1 MIALVNEHIVI
12 ANSSIDGTV
21 VMVDATKSSLC
32 TDIAVGMVGV
42 VWPVAARRQR
52 NDCRVA
58 GCAGVVR
65 SLKTRAT
72 TGATTQKQKK
82 TTTHR
87 NTTTEKGQ
95 EGKSGGGTVVVFV
108 VLRSG
113 IHVSVADCHREPDV
127 CVKMYWPMLCLSQVV
142 HGLRGCVVVQ

>member
-12 ANSSIDGTV
+12 ANSSIDSTV

-72 TGATTQKQKK
+72 TGATTQKQKQQQQ
-82 TTTHR
+82 
-87 NTTTEKGQ
+87 TEIRQ
-95 EGKSGGGTVVVFV
+95 QRRGKREKAVVV
-108 VLRSG
+108 L
-113 IHVSVADCHREPDV
+113 
-127 CVKMYWPMLCLSQVV
+127 W
-142 HGLRGCVVVQ
+142 